1 MNLLCCCPFVLG
13 LGITGSALS
22 QVSPSPLPAATLTV
36 RVGPTPDVEK
46 SMHFANGLVATSQQP
61 DILVLDGAR
70 RTDLTVG
77 KSKRPQYQ
85 RVPTQGRYVL
95 VQHTLNG
102 GLESF
107 DYLVQGTDS
116 VSFTYTAARPQAT
129 VLNRA
134 HRPYDYQVEHYFYS
148 RLVKDRYSPLVPVLY
163 PMYFHDYTKKSPPQL
178 ASWSLARRLQY
189 TAQLKLG
196 IQQQAYAGA
205 SALLRTEDRLL
216 DSLYQAQQL
225 SDQPY
230 AFYKDKVRH
239 LRGVL
244 EVETNRVTTAQVPQL
259 LTTGPQ
265 RAPSLPSPY
274 RQLLLRVVA
283 DKFVTSQAPAL
294 DLKDGVNRDYR
305 QVYTLLQ
312 ASTLFAP
319 ADQEYLLAREFR
331 RIGQT
336 FSAADFRRFFTQFA
350 HQAQDTTLVAAL
362 RADYAL
368 EFEASRT
375 ATTSV
380 VLLDQ
385 QGTKRTLTELL
396 RQQAGQVVYVD
407 FWASWCVPC
416 REALP
421 ASRRLRKTLRGKEV
435 VVVYVSLD
443 KTLPPWRAASNQ
455 EQLAAYAQ
463 SYVAVN
469 YPHAAFFQR
478 HRLTAIPRYM
488 IFDKQGQLVQA
499 QAPSAES
506 PRLVDLLTKL
516 AR

>member
-1 MNLLCCCPFVLG
+1 
-13 LGITGSALS
+13 
-22 QVSPSPLPAATLTV
+22 
-36 RVGPTPDVEK
+36 
-46 SMHFANGLVATSQQP
+46 
-61 DILVLDGAR
+61 
-70 RTDLTVG
+70 
-77 KSKRPQYQ
+77 
-85 RVPTQGRYVL
+85 
-95 VQHTLNG
+95 
-102 GLESF
+102 
-107 DYLVQGTDS
+107 
-116 VSFTYTAARPQAT
+116 
-129 VLNRA
+129 
-134 HRPYDYQVEHYFYS
+134 
-148 RLVKDRYSPLVPVLY
+148 
-163 PMYFHDYTKKSPPQL
+163 
-178 ASWSLARRLQY
+178 
-189 TAQLKLG
+189 
-196 IQQQAYAGA
+196 
-205 SALLRTEDRLL
+205 
-216 DSLYQAQQL
+216 
-225 SDQPY
+225 
-230 AFYKDKVRH
+230 

-244 EVETNRVTTAQVPQL
+244 AVETNRVTRAQVPQL
-259 LTTGPQ
+259 LATES
-265 RAPSLPSPY
+265 RLAPALSSPY

-294 DLKDGVNRDYR
+294 DLKDSVNRDYR
-305 QVYTLLQ
+305 QVYTSLQ

-319 ADQEYLLAREFR
+319 ADQEYLLARELR

-385 QGTKRTLTELL
+385 QGTKRTLTELH
-396 RQQAGQVVYVD
+396 RQQAGRVVYVD

-416 REALP
+416 REVLP
-421 ASRRLRKTLRGKEV
+421 ASRRLRETLRGKGV

-443 KTLPPWRAASNQ
+443 KTLPPWRAASSQ

-469 YPHAAFFQR
+469 YPRAAFFQR
-478 HRLTAIPRYM
+478 HRLTSIPRYM
-488 IFDKQGQLVQA
+488 IFDKKGQLVHT

-506 PRLVDLLTKL
+506 AQLVDLLTKL

>member
-1 MNLLCCCPFVLG
+1 MHLLYCCAVVFG
-13 LGITGSALS
+13 LGSIPAALG
-22 QVSPSPLPAATLTV
+22 QVRPAPLPAATLTV
-36 RVGPTPDVEK
+36 RLGPTPGVEK
-46 SMHFANGLVATSQQP
+46 SMHFPNGLVVTSQQP

-70 RTDLTVG
+70 RTELTVG

-85 RVPTQGRYVL
+85 QVPTQGRYVL
-95 VQHTLNG
+95 VQHALN

-107 DYLVQGTDS
+107 DYLVQTTDS
-116 VSFTYTAARPQAT
+116 VSFTYTQTLPQAT
-129 VLNRA
+129 VLNRP
-134 HRPYDYQVEHYFYS
+134 HRPYDYQVERYLHR
-148 RLVKDRYSPLVPVLY
+148 RLVKGRYSPLAQVLT
-163 PMYFHDYTKKSPPQL
+163 PMYFDDFTKKAPSRL
-178 ASWSLARRLQY
+178 ASWSLAQRLQY

-196 IQQQAYAGA
+196 IQNRAYAGA

-225 SDQPY
+225 SEQPY

-244 EVETNRVTTAQVPQL
+244 AVETNRVTRAQVPQL
-259 LTTGPQ
+259 LTIGPQ
-265 RAPSLPSPY
+265 RAPALPSPY

-319 ADQEYLLAREFR
+319 PDQEYLLARELR

-350 HQAQDTTLVAAL
+350 HQAQDTTLVATL

-385 QGTKRTLTELL
+385 QGTKHTLTELL
-396 RQQAGQVVYVD
+396 RQQDGKVVYVD

-421 ASRRLRKTLRGKEV
+421 ASRRLRETLRGKGV

-443 KTLPPWRAASNQ
+443 KTLPPWHAASNQ

-469 YPHAAFFQR
+469 YPLASFFQR

-506 PRLVDLLTKL
+506 PQLVDLLTKL